1 MRNSLIG
8 QNIFI
13 LIKNLFLLGVS
24 FYHKMFLLLTVGQ
37 VMNGKSMGNTC
48 TSMAGSC
55 ECMAK
60 TTQCCKVISLQLK

>member
-1 MRNSLIG
+1 MRNSLLG

-24 FYHKMFLLLTVGQ
+24 FYHKRLLLLAVGQ
-37 VMNGKSMGNTC
+37 VMNRKSMGNIC
-48 TSMAGSC
+48 TPMAGSC

-60 TTQCCKVISLQLK
+60 TTTIL